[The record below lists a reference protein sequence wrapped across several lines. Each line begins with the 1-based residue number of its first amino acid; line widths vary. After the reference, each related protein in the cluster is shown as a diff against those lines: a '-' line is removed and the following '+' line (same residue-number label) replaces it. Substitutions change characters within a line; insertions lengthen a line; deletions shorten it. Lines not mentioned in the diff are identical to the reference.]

1 MALRRAPTPAPAES
15 EGHVSIKAIRGMKDV
30 MGTEVARWR
39 LIEAVARKVFRAFG
53 FSELRTPILEK
64 TELFARSIGQATDIV
79 EKEMYTFRDRSG
91 DSLTLRPEA
100 TASVVRSY
108 LEHKIHRRPGP
119 HKFFTI
125 GPMFRHERPQK
136 GRLRQFHQ
144 LDAEVLGDPGPQVDA
159 ELMVMLT
166 QLLQALE
173 LDNVELVINSLGC
186 PVCRPD
192 YRRAL
197 VGFFQDRTDQL
208 CDDCRRRL
216 EVNPLRVLD
225 CKSEGCRAAAADAPA
240 TIDYLCADCA
250 DHYQEVK
257 RLLELSS
264 VAFREDPRLVR
275 GLDYYVRTTFEAIA
289 GDLGAQNA
297 VAGGGRYDP
306 LVAELG
312 GEANGAIG
320 FAAGIERLS
329 LVMGAE
335 PPTDRPELFVAALGD
350 QARDWVFPLVAELRS
365 AGLWVEMTSQDKS
378 LKAQMR
384 RANKLAA
391 DAVLILG
398 RSELDA
404 GRAIIK
410 QMADGSQQEIE
421 LSQLGRAVRLL
432 KRD

>member
-1 MALRRAPTPAPAES
+1 M
-15 EGHVSIKAIRGMKDV
+15 
-30 MGTEVARWR
+30 
-39 LIEAVARKVFRAFG
+39 
-53 FSELRTPILEK
+53 
-64 TELFARSIGQATDIV
+64 
-79 EKEMYTFRDRSG
+79 
-91 DSLTLRPEA
+91 
-100 TASVVRSY
+100 
-108 LEHKIHRRPGP
+108 
-119 HKFFTI
+119 
-125 GPMFRHERPQK
+125 
-136 GRLRQFHQ
+136 
-144 LDAEVLGDPGPQVDA
+144 
-159 ELMVMLT
+159 
-166 QLLQALE
+166 
-173 LDNVELVINSLGC
+173 
-186 PVCRPD
+186 
-192 YRRAL
+192 
-197 VGFFQDRTDQL
+197 
-208 CDDCRRRL
+208 
-216 EVNPLRVLD
+216 
-225 CKSEGCRAAAADAPA
+225 
-240 TIDYLCADCA
+240 
-250 DHYQEVK
+250 K

-289 GDLGAQNA
+289 GGLGAQNA

-312 GEANGAIG
+312 GEADGAIG

-335 PPTDRPELFVAALGD
+335 PGADRPELFVAALGD

-398 RSELDA
+398 QSELDA